1 MENME
6 NNPQTGAQGA
16 GSPQE
21 PQNSEKLF
29 TQAEV
34 DKIIGERLARERK
47 EPDPKELELKARE
60 QDLYI
65 RELIADKKLP
75 EDAAETLK
83 GLDKETVDKFIKILS
98 PYLEKAKEPIL
109 NPTGHTNDGTGV
121 DAIREA
127 MGLKG

>member
-1 MENME
+1 MNNMG

-16 GSPQE
+16 GEQ
-21 PQNSEKLF
+21 QGNEKLF

-47 EPDPKELELKARE
+47 EPDPKEIELQTRE
-60 QDLYI
+60 RDLYI
-65 RELIADKKLP
+65 RELVADKKLP
-75 EDAAETLK
+75 QDAAETLK
-83 GLDKETVDKFIKILS
+83 GLDKETVDKLIKIIS

-109 NPTGHTNDGTGV
+109 NPTGPTNDGAGV